1 MDQGM
6 NAMMRASSLIG
17 AVCAAVLQALPT
29 LAAEGHS
36 SGGMPQLNPA
46 NFTPQL
52 FWLGVTFIAL
62 YLLMSKLAL
71 PRVESVLDARAERI
85 ANDLDRAAALKAEAE
100 AAMQAYEKAQV
111 ESRAKAADLV
121 RQAET
126 EVAKA
131 TAARQAQLGRELGE
145 RLKSAEQR
153 IAAAKAAAMG
163 NLAQVSSDVARAA
176 VERLI
181 GESVSPADVER
192 VTAALA
198 RERGGA

>member
-1 MDQGM
+1 MDLGM
-6 NAMMRASSLIG
+6 NAMIRASSLIG

-29 LAAEGHS
+29 LAAEGH

-121 RQAET
+121 RQAEA

>member
-1 MDQGM
+1 MDLGM
-6 NAMMRASSLIG
+6 NAMIRASSLIG

-29 LAAEGHS
+29 LAAEGH

-121 RQAET
+121 RQAEA

-192 VTAALA
+192 DTAALA

>member
-1 MDQGM
+1 MDLGM

-29 LAAEGHS
+29 LAAEGH

-121 RQAET
+121 RQAEA